1 MRNKEKGIT
10 LIALII
16 TIIVML
22 ILVGVVVTVVI
33 QSNLLGT
40 AKTAGD
46 KYKTAY
52 EDESNMSEVTIN
64 GEKYASIEDYIE
76 STKPLPEIKAGERA
90 SETSKYQTAV
100 IPKGFTVSNATGEKD
115 VSTGLVIYDIP
126 ENEIENIKWD
136 GTEKT
141 QYNQFV
147 WIPVEVNKTTEP
159 KDTETSIASFK
170 RSVWQDNARVAN
182 NAQSSTSFPSSSYS
196 WSNYTE
202 PYSKDSS
209 DYDGTGT
216 GKTGISAQI
225 TELTQSIYKYGGF
238 YIGRYEAGS
247 ETERTNSSGV
257 TTLGIKQDMYPYI
270 YVKWGDS
277 MGNIGTTGAVYLSNS
292 LYTGK
297 TGYGVKSMLC
307 TGAAWDS
314 MLDFIKDS
322 SHNVTS
328 SPSWGNYKYSD
339 TYKVYRGSLYS
350 NSTWSV
356 ADTTNGSDVTK
367 DTSILLTTGATERNS
382 SKNIYDVAGNC
393 YEWTTEARN
402 ASYRVFRGGNYFYD
416 GSSFPA
422 SYRDGS
428 CGPTFSYNGCSFR
441 PLLYV
446 AL

>member
-90 SETSKYQTAV
+90 SEKSKYQTAV

-126 ENEIENIKWD
+126 EDKLENVKWD

-141 QYNQFV
+141 EYNQFV

-159 KDTETSIASFK
+159 KDTETSIASFY
-170 RSVWQDNARVAN
+170 RSNWSNNAR
-182 NAQSSTSFPSSSYS
+182 STNLTESTD
-196 WSNYTE
+196 YTE
-202 PYSKDSS
+202 PSTEND
-209 DYDGTGT
+209 TA
-216 GKTGISAQI
+216 TGIASQI
-225 TELTQSIYKYGGF
+225 ANLTESIYKYGGF

-247 ETERTNSSGV
+247 ETERKSSSGK
-257 TTLGIKQDMYPYI
+257 TAIGIKQDMYPYNF
-270 YVKWGDS
+270 VKWGES
-277 MGNIGTTGAVYLSNS
+277 MSNIGTEGAVYLSNS
-292 LYTGK
+292 LYNSTK
-297 TGYGVKSMLC
+297 PNYGATSMLC
-307 TGAAWDS
+307 TGACWDS
-314 MLDFIKDS
+314 MLDFIKNTK
-322 SHNVTS
+322 NVTS
-328 SPSWGNYKYSD
+328 SADWGNYSDAEFDITRGKYVVVSND
-339 TYKVYRGSLYS
+339 TLGNFQNVS
-350 NSTWSV
+350 NEYPKAKNTCV
-356 ADTTNGSDVTK
+356 
-367 DTSILLTTGATERNS
+367 LLTTGATERNS
-382 SKNIYDVAGNC
+382 AKNIYDVAGNC
-393 YEWTTEARN
+393 FEWTTESHSS
-402 ASYRVFRGGNYFYD
+402 ASRVYRGRLLLQPWLLH
-416 GSSFPA
+416 SS
-422 SYRDGS
+422 
-428 CGPTFSYNGCSFR
+428 
-441 PLLYV
+441 
-446 AL
+446 